1 MSQPLVK
8 VNDISLRY
16 RTRGAFFKHVEF
28 SALREVS
35 FSVHRGETLGIV
47 GGNGSG
53 KSTLLRVLAEIY
65 QPDSGTIVREY
76 RSVML
81 LALALG
87 FLGEL
92 TGRENALLSG
102 VLLGGSLRSVRA
114 RIPKIVDFSGL
125 GHYIDKPLKTYSSG
139 MRARLGFS
147 VAIIMEAELLLIDE
161 VMSVGDRS
169 FRQKAEAAISDRAG
183 SDQTVVLVS
192 HSPAQIA
199 NLCDRA
205 IWLNEGRIEKIG
217 PALEVVEAYKES
229 QSANPKGILP

>member
-1 MSQPLVK
+1 MAQPLVK
-8 VNDISLRY
+8 VHDVSLEY
-16 RTRGAFFKHVEF
+16 RTRQAFFRHAEVT
-28 SALREVS
+28 ALRDVS
-35 FSVHRGETLGIV
+35 FWIHRGETLGIV

-65 QPDSGTIVREY
+65 KPDSGQIIREY

-92 TGRENALLSG
+92 SGRENALLSG
-102 VLLGGSLRSVRA
+102 VLLGGSIRTVRSRM
-114 RIPKIVDFSGL
+114 PKIVEFSGL

-169 FRQKAEAAISDRAG
+169 FRNKAEAAISDRAG
-183 SDQTVVLVS
+183 SDQTIVLVS

-199 NLCDRA
+199 NLCNRA
-205 IWLNEGRIEKIG
+205 IWLNGGRVEKIG
-217 PALEVVEAYKES
+217 SAHDVVEAYKSS
-229 QSANPKGILP
+229 QSANPKGTLP